1 MNTEIYYFS
10 GTGNSLFVAE
20 ELHKRLYGSRL
31 IPIVS
36 LLNLEDIE
44 TEAETVGIVFPLQ
57 GPTFPNAVKKFL
69 QKASMKSA
77 DYIFAVATRG
87 GTSCR
92 IRPEMDKILKK
103 KNKRLSAHF
112 IITVFN
118 NNPKL
123 KSGNGNCSFH
133 IPSEEELTQ
142 KTAEIRSKLD
152 SMREIIIRKE
162 ISHNN
167 DTEYDVK
174 MGFVLERLILFAL
187 RAQEHKSIKNY
198 FYTDSKCV
206 GCGLC
211 EKVCLSDKIEI
222 KNGKPSWQDNKPC
235 YMCYTCLNYC
245 PTEAIQIRSKWF
257 MKSYTTAQ
265 RRYSHPY
272 ASVEDIVKQKL
283 CESREENKLLL

>member
-1 MNTEIYYFS
+1 MSTEIYYFS

-20 ELHKRLYGSRL
+20 ELIKRLPESKL

-36 LLNLEDIE
+36 LLNLEVIE
-44 TEAETVGIVFPLQ
+44 TEAEIVGIVFPLQ

-69 QKASMKSA
+69 QRADIKSA

-87 GTSCR
+87 GTSCSVR
-92 IRPEMDKILKK
+92 SEMEKILKK

-112 IITVFN
+112 MITVFN

-123 KSGNGNCSFH
+123 KSDNRKCSFRTLLK
-133 IPSEEELTQ
+133 EELTQ
-142 KTAEIRSKLD
+142 RTEEIRSRLD
-152 SMREIIIRKE
+152 SICEIIVRKE
-162 ISHNN
+162 ISHKN

-174 MGFVLERLILFAL
+174 MGFILERLILFAMKT
-187 RAQEHKSIKNY
+187 QEHKSIKDY
-198 FYTDSKCV
+198 FYIDSKCT

-211 EKVCLSDKIEI
+211 EKVCLSNKIKMI
-222 KNGKPSWQDNKPC
+222 NGKPHWQDNQLC

-245 PTEAIQIRSKWF
+245 PAEAIQISSKWF
-257 MKSYTTAQ
+257 MKSYTATQ

-272 ASVEDIVKQKL
+272 ASAVEIAKQKQY
-283 CESREENKLLL
+283 ESTY